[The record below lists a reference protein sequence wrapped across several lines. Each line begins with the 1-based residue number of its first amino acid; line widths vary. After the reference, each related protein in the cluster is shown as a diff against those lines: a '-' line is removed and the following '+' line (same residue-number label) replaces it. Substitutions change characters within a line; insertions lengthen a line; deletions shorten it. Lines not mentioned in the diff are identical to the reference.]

1 MSQILT
7 TLIEQVR
14 ADYLALMEQDEG
26 RFPYTVAEKLCNER
40 LYLNADDLAPVVAE
54 DPTLLAA
61 RSGNL
66 IASAKERENPS
77 VGMIISANIA
87 AAMMEGL
94 IDVAL
99 EQDWLTLGTDG
110 RLMLDAEE
118 LKLPEPSATEIDYS
132 ESETA
137 RANLT
142 ARGVSHLTQLLNGA
156 ESVYLERLSA
166 EQSNAYALALQ
177 VAAEHTLFA
186 PDDIA
191 PLVAENPLLLGLR
204 ADDVVDQEMFE
215 GDAPAGMIVSAHLTQ
230 MIISQLLELAV
241 EQGLIGTDASGH
253 PLISV
258 GDLSGPVVH

>member
-14 ADYLALMEQDEG
+14 ADYMVLMEQG
-26 RFPYTVAEKLCNER
+26 GGQFPYTVAEKICNER
-40 LYLNADDLAPVVAE
+40 LYLNADNLAPVVAE

-66 IASAKERENPS
+66 IASEKERDNPS
-77 VGMIISANIA
+77 VGMIISANIV

-99 EQDWLTLGTDG
+99 EHNWLALGDDG
-110 RLMLDAEE
+110 RLILAAEE
-118 LKLPEPSATEIDYS
+118 LKLPEPGAKEVDYS

-137 RANLT
+137 RDNLT
-142 ARGVSHLTQLLNGA
+142 APGISHLTRLLNGA
-156 ESVYLERLSA
+156 ESAYLEQLSS
-166 EQSNAYALALQ
+166 EQPNAYALALR

-204 ADDVVDQEMFE
+204 ADDIVDQEMFE
-215 GDAPAGMIVSAHLTQ
+215 GDAPAGMIISAHLTQ

-241 EQGLIGTDASGH
+241 ERGLLGSDSGGH
-253 PLISV
+253 PLLPEDVSA
-258 GDLSGPVVH
+258 PVIH

>member
-7 TLIEQVR
+7 ALIEQVR
-14 ADYLALMEQDEG
+14 ADYLALVEQGSG
-26 RFPYTVAEKLCNER
+26 RFPYTAAEKICNER
-40 LYLNADDLAPVVAE
+40 LYLSADKLAPVVAE

-61 RSGNL
+61 RGGNL
-66 IASAKERENPS
+66 IASDKERENPS

-99 EQDWLTLGTDG
+99 ERNWLALDDEG

-118 LKLPEPSATEIDYS
+118 LKLPEPSGAEVDYS
-132 ESETA
+132 KSETA
-137 RANLT
+137 RENLT
-142 ARGVSHLTQLLNGA
+142 ARGISHLTRLLNGA
-156 ESVYLERLSA
+156 ESAYLELLSV
-166 EQSNAYALALQ
+166 EQPNAYALALQ

-204 ADDVVDQEMFE
+204 ADDIVDQELFD
-215 GDAPAGMIVSAHLTQ
+215 GDAPAGMIISAHLTQ

-241 EQGLIGTDASGH
+241 EQGLLGSDSSGH
-253 PLISV
+253 PLLPEDAAAPII
-258 GDLSGPVVH
+258 H

>member
-14 ADYLALMEQDEG
+14 TDYLTKMEQDG
-26 RFPYTVAEKLCNER
+26 GQFPYTLAEKLCNER
-40 LYLNADDLAPVVAE
+40 LYLSADKLAPIVAE

-66 IASAKERENPS
+66 IASEKERENPS

-99 EQDWLTLGTDG
+99 EHRWLKLDEAG
-110 RLMLDAEE
+110 RLILDAEE
-118 LKLPEPSATEIDYS
+118 LKLPEPTVADIDYS
-132 ESETA
+132 ESDTA
-137 RANLT
+137 RENLT
-142 ARGVSHLTQLLNGA
+142 APGVSHLTQLMNGA
-156 ESVYLERLSA
+156 ESAYLELLSA
-166 EQSNAYALALQ
+166 EQPNAYAIAVQ
-177 VAAEHTLFA
+177 IASEHSLFA

-204 ADDVVDQEMFE
+204 ADGIVDHDMFE
-215 GDAPAGMIVSAHLTQ
+215 GDAPAGMIISAHLTQ
-230 MIISQLLELAV
+230 MMISQLLELAV
-241 EQGLIGTDASGH
+241 EQGLVGCDSSGH
-253 PLISV
+253 PLLPEDASAPLI
-258 GDLSGPVVH
+258 H